1 MRLSRLLLLVP
12 CYLLLSLGGAAADRP
27 NILLIAVDDLN
38 HWVNHLNRN
47 HQAITPNIDKLAAR
61 GVTFTRAY
69 TASPVCN
76 PSRTAFLTG
85 LRPSTSAVYGNAT
98 DWREVIPPGYTLP
111 GWLQDQGYYTYGV
124 GKLFHT
130 SRHIRSE
137 DWDEYPQNLGD
148 DSADPP
154 RTHSAPS
161 PHTDGPPRDTLKYK
175 AGDLSIAELATGDA
189 AQNDHAT
196 VSAAIDALNT
206 QSGDQPFFIA
216 CGIFRPHLPWH
227 VPVKYFDLY
236 PEDQIQLPPYREDDL
251 ADIPH
256 AQPKPEHLAILEEGS
271 WKKAIRAYL
280 ACITYADM
288 EVGRV
293 LDALAASPH
302 ADNTVVILM
311 GDHGW
316 HLGEKHTWRKAL
328 LWEEANRTPYIWAG
342 PGIHATRGR
351 TDAVVDLMSLWP
363 TIADLVGAPPPAHV
377 EGTSV
382 KPLLRNPNLPWSGP
396 PALSTWH
403 FNNHTVRT
411 DRWRYI
417 RWDHGGEELYD
428 HDADP
433 YEWYNL
439 LHPSQADR
447 ANGLNLPAIVAE
459 LRTHFPTTN
468 RTVEEAQAHFAK
480 SGIK

>member
-1 MRLSRLLLLVP
+1 MGPWAFS
-12 CYLLLSLGGAAADRP
+12 AQP

-47 HQAITPNIDKLAAR
+47 HQTITPNIDRLAAR

-85 LRPSTSAVYGNAT
+85 MRPSTSGVYGNAT
-98 DWREVIPPGYTLP
+98 AWRDVIPPGYTLP

-130 SRHIRSE
+130 SRQIRTE
-137 DWDEYPQNLGD
+137 DWDAYPQNLRDG
-148 DSADPP
+148 SIAQTT
-154 RTHSAPS
+154 THSAATIN
-161 PHTDGPPRDTLKYK
+161 TDGTPRGTVKYQ
-175 AGDLSIAELATGDA
+175 AGDLSIAELASGDE

-196 VSAAIDALNT
+196 VSAAIAALEA
-206 QSGDQPFFIA
+206 QPGDQPFFIA

-227 VPVKYFDLY
+227 VPAKYFDLY
-236 PEDQIQLPPYREDDL
+236 PEDQIQLPPYLEDDL

-256 AQPKPEHLAILEEGS
+256 AKPKPEHLDILKEGS
-271 WKKAIRAYL
+271 WRKAIRAYL
-280 ACITYADM
+280 ACVTYADM
-288 EVGRV
+288 EVGRM

-302 ADNTVVILM
+302 AENTIVILM

-342 PGIHATRGR
+342 PGIHAVRGR
-351 TDAVVDLMSLWP
+351 TDAIVDLMSLWP
-363 TIADLVGAPPPAHV
+363 TIADFVGAPIPTHV

-382 KPLLRNPNLPWSGP
+382 MPLLQNPNLQWEGP

-439 LHPSQADR
+439 LHPSHAER
-447 ANGLNLPAIVAE
+447 ATNLDLPAIVTE
-459 LRTHFPTTN
+459 LRDHFPTTN
-468 RTVEEAQAHFAK
+468 RTVEEAKAHFAER
-480 SGIK
+480 GIE